1 MIIDATFWVAIS
13 FFIFIGVLIYYK
25 IPQKVNIV
33 INEKINETKKELEEA
48 EKLKDVAKNLLS
60 DYENTLNQASNETVT
75 IINSAKKESEKNLIN
90 STEKFYQLMDNRKKI
105 LNQKIIQMKED
116 AIKEIKNTSISVMVQ
131 SVEKILKN
139 SILSYKIINEAK
151 KSLEKDFRPITDTRA
166 SEKYRMEVAKNL
178 LEKCFLEIKQ
188 KKLIRINI

>member
-1 MIIDATFWVAIS
+1 MTIDATFWVAIS

-90 STEKFYQLMDNRKKI
+90 STEKFYQLIDNRKKI

-116 AIKEIKNTSISVMVQ
+116 AIKEIKNTSISVMVR

-139 SILSYKIINEAK
+139 SIDK
-151 KSLEKDFRPITDTRA
+151 
-166 SEKYRMEVAKNL
+166 
-178 LEKCFLEIKQ
+178 
-188 KKLIRINI
+188 KKLDRLYDQSLNQAKISLKKMIK

>member
-13 FFIFIGVLIYYK
+13 FFIFIGVLIYFK

-48 EKLKDVAKNLLS
+48 EKLKDEAKNLLS
-60 DYENTLNQASNETVT
+60 DYENTLNQASNETVI

-90 STEKFYQLMDNRKKI
+90 STEKFYQLIDNRKKI
-105 LNQKIIQMKED
+105 LNQKIIQMKEE

-139 SILSYKIINEAK
+139 SIDK
-151 KSLEKDFRPITDTRA
+151 
-166 SEKYRMEVAKNL
+166 
-178 LEKCFLEIKQ
+178 
-188 KKLIRINI
+188 KKLDRLYDQNLNQAKISLKKMIK

>member
-1 MIIDATFWVAIS
+1 MTIDATFWVAIS

-25 IPQKVNIV
+25 IPQKVNIA

-90 STEKFYQLMDNRKKI
+90 STEKFYQLIDNRKKI
-105 LNQKIIQMKED
+105 LNQKITQMKED

-139 SILSYKIINEAK
+139 SIDKKKLDLLYDQNLNEAK
-151 KSLEKDFRPITDTRA
+151 I
-166 SEKYRMEVAKNL
+166 
-178 LEKCFLEIKQ
+178 FLKKTIK
-188 KKLIRINI
+188 

>member
-1 MIIDATFWVAIS
+1 MTIDATFWVAIS

-33 INEKINETKKELEEA
+33 INEKINETKKELDEA
-48 EKLKDVAKNLLS
+48 EKLKDEAKNLLS
-60 DYENTLNQASNETVT
+60 DYENTLNQASNETMT

-90 STEKFYQLMDNRKKI
+90 STEKFYQLIDNRKKI

-139 SILSYKIINEAK
+139 SIDKKKLDLLYDQNLNEAK
-151 KSLEKDFRPITDTRA
+151 I
-166 SEKYRMEVAKNL
+166 
-178 LEKCFLEIKQ
+178 FLKKTIK
-188 KKLIRINI
+188 

>member
-1 MIIDATFWVAIS
+1 MTIDATFWVAIS

-60 DYENTLNQASNETVT
+60 DYENTLNQASNETIT

-90 STEKFYQLMDNRKKI
+90 STEKFYQLIDNRKKI

-139 SILSYKIINEAK
+139 SIDKKKLDLLYDQNLNEAK
-151 KSLEKDFRPITDTRA
+151 I
-166 SEKYRMEVAKNL
+166 
-178 LEKCFLEIKQ
+178 FLKKTIK
-188 KKLIRINI
+188 